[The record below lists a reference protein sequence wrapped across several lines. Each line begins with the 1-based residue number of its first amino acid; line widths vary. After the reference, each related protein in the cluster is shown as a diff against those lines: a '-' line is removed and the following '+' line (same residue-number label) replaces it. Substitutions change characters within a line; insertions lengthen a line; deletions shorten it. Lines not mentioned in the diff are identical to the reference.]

1 MIKSLGED
9 ARAAAILGVHKRI
22 RVCGEGAD
30 IAVQRIPV
38 AVAVDCAEN
47 EIMPP
52 KFLGLAMHRG
62 IGVDYEQS
70 AVGHGSDDLLPDG
83 AASHDPNRFGV
94 EILEYGVKG
103 SAYLPKPVVLDVL
116 RQRLGLVEEVAG
128 IVVMGAEKLTLF
140 LEKSECELLEY
151 GVGRLKSER
160 KREVA
165 PRRHHA
171 ELCAAE

>member
-1 MIKSLGED
+1 
-9 ARAAAILGVHKRI
+9 
-22 RVCGEGAD
+22 
-30 IAVQRIPV
+30 
-38 AVAVDCAEN
+38 
-47 EIMPP
+47 MPP

-151 GVGRLKSER
+151 GVGRLKS
-160 KREVA
+160 K
-165 PRRHHA
+165 
-171 ELCAAE
+171 